1 MKKVF
6 EFREDRSHPPPYP
19 FAPRSLTTPTQRCW
33 YCGGGQVPGY
43 GGGWEIERKDVDS
56 VCVWGGFGNGKVIKQ
71 CHLKVAL
78 LDDEAVPSFGAELSR
93 RLISSSIWIGLS
105 SPSQKVPLRVTFV
118 GAHSDSRPA
127 HHFFASGDFAMAVP
141 RGSESRSRL
150 NGPNEPFKRLSCTQ
164 RRVSNSTDTQ
174 TYIQKEVELWT

>member
-6 EFREDRSHPPPYP
+6 EFREDRPHPPPYP
-19 FAPRSLTTPTQRCW
+19 FASRSLTTPTQRCW

-43 GGGWEIERKDVDS
+43 GGGWEIERNEVDS

-71 CHLKVAL
+71 SHLKAAL

-93 RLISSSIWIGLS
+93 RLISSSKWIGSS
-105 SPSQKVPLRVTFV
+105 SPSQQVPLK
-118 GAHSDSRPA
+118 RP
-127 HHFFASGDFAMAVP
+127 
-141 RGSESRSRL
+141 
-150 NGPNEPFKRLSCTQ
+150 SCTQ
-164 RRVSNSTDTQ
+164 RRVSNSIDTQ